1 MSTTLLGQPHDR
13 VDGRL
18 KVTGQAIYTSDQPAK
33 NLAYGYLVTSRIAK
47 GEIRSVDVGV
57 ATKSPGVLAIYTPF
71 NPLKLFRPADQAEG
85 ANSGEPVPPL
95 QSRKVLYYGQIIGLV
110 VAESFEQARD
120 ASALIKVDYSSE
132 ALAAGWGTGKSRAF
146 APDEI
151 GDEKA
156 TVAILADGVS
166 SIDDVLK
173 NSPVVVQGIYRELI
187 QHHNPMEPHSTLAIW
202 EGDRV
207 TVYEGS
213 QFVVGLKRMLASV
226 LNVDDSKVR
235 VLSHF
240 VGGGFGCKGSSWMHS
255 PLNAAAAR
263 ALNRPVKTVLTREQ
277 MFTLVGHRPA
287 LIQTISLGADQ
298 SGALQAVK
306 HDVRAT
312 TAAVK
317 PFVEAAAHRTS
328 RHLYQSAN
336 IQVSETVLPLDVGAP
351 IYTRAPGHAPGM
363 FALESAMDELAVKLG
378 LDPVELRMKNYAQLY
393 PGKKIPWTSKNLA
406 DCYRIG
412 ADKFGW
418 SNRNPI
424 PASVKDGDWFV
435 GVGMATAL
443 HGANRTEAD
452 AKVRFL
458 ADGMVQVSSATHD
471 MGTGMWT
478 AMSMIGAEALGLP
491 IDRIRPDL
499 GDSDLPYAPG
509 AGGSKSTASVGPAI
523 QKAAESAK
531 KKLIQL
537 AIRDR
542 RSPFRG
548 MTDVSYDSGRLTSG
562 GKTEEFDSVLH
573 AVGRGSVDAT
583 ETSAPGDEQEKYA
596 LNSFGAHF
604 CEVKVNRWTG
614 EVRVQRVTT
623 VMDIGRVVNLKT
635 ARSQVIGGVVFGIGM
650 ALLEGSVLE
659 EKTGRYANANFADY
673 LIPTNADVPVIDV
686 YFVDKPDL
694 IFNPLGVR
702 GVGEIGITGIPAAIA
717 NAVYNA
723 TGKRVRDFPI
733 TPDKVLMAE
742 ASQSVSA

>member
-1 MSTTLLGQPHDR
+1 MSTTLVGQPQDR

-18 KVTGQAIYTSDQPAK
+18 KVTGKAVYTSDQPVK
-33 NLAYGYLVTSRIAK
+33 NVAYGYLLTSRIAK
-47 GEIRSVDVGV
+47 GEIRSIDVAA
-57 ATKSPGVLAIYTPF
+57 ATSSPGVLAVYTPF
-71 NPLKLFRPADQAEG
+71 NPLKLYRPADQSEG
-85 ANSGEPVPPL
+85 ANAGEPVPPL
-95 QSRKVLYYGQIIGLV
+95 QSSKVQYYGQIIGLI

-120 ASALIKVDYSSE
+120 ATASIKVDYAPE
-132 ALAAGWGTGKSRAF
+132 TPVAGWETGMAKAF

-156 TVAILADGVS
+156 TVAILADGVG
-166 SIDDVLK
+166 SIDDALK
-173 NSPVVVQGIYRELI
+173 SSPVVVQGTYRELI
-187 QHHNPMEPHSTLAIW
+187 QHHNPMEPHSTLAVW
-202 EGDRV
+202 DGDRV

-226 LNVDDSKVR
+226 LNIDDSKVR
-235 VLSHF
+235 VLSRF

-298 SGALQAVK
+298 SGVLQAVK

-312 TAAVK
+312 TAGVR
-317 PFVEAAAHRTS
+317 PFVEPAAHRTS
-328 RHLYQSAN
+328 RLLYQSAN
-336 IQVSETVLPLDVGAP
+336 IQVSETVVPLDVGAP

-378 LDPVELRMKNYAQLY
+378 IDPVELRMKNYARLY

-406 DCYRIG
+406 DCYQIG

-418 SNRNPI
+418 SRRNPV
-424 PASVKDGDWFV
+424 PASIKDGDWFV

-443 HGANRTEAD
+443 HGANRMEAD
-452 AKVRFL
+452 AKIKFS
-458 ADGMVQVSSATHD
+458 ADGLVHVLSATHEL
-471 MGTGMWT
+471 GTGMWT
-478 AMSMIGAEALGLP
+478 AMSMIAADALGLP
-491 IDRIRPDL
+491 LDKIRADL

-531 KKLIQL
+531 QKLIQI

-542 RSPFRG
+542 KSPFHG
-548 MTDVSYDSGRLTSG
+548 VKDVSYENGRLTGG
-562 GKTEEFDSVLH
+562 GKTEDFDSVLQ
-573 AVGRGSVDAT
+573 ATGRGSVDAT
-583 ETSAPGDEQEKYA
+583 ETSAPGDEQKKYG
-596 LNSFGAHF
+596 LNSFGAYF

-650 ALLEGSVLE
+650 ALLEGSHLE
-659 EKTGRYANANFADY
+659 ESTGRYANANFADY
-673 LIPTNADVPVIDV
+673 LVPTNADVPTIDV
-686 YFVDKPDL
+686 HFINKPDL

-717 NAVYNA
+717 NAVFNA
-723 TGKRVRDFPI
+723 TGKRIRDFPI

-742 ASQSVSA
+742 AAKAVST